1 MSAMTTSELPR
12 WMPSR
17 RAEVRTLAAGEWWDA
32 VRVPP
37 GLGVHA
43 LRHLGDE
50 TGAVIRDGYGG
61 ILYWLISPGSAAHWH
76 LPQVTVLGPGCHV
89 AIPPLHRT
97 TGPGLYW
104 QVPPSQV
111 RETTATPRLYDALH
125 ASLSSDRPPAA

>member
-1 MSAMTTSELPR
+1 
-12 WMPSR
+12 MPTR
-17 RAEVRTLAAGEWWDA
+17 NAEVQTLAAGDWWDA
-32 VRVPP
+32 VRVPL

-43 LRHLGDE
+43 LRHLEDE

-61 ILYWLISPGSAAHWH
+61 ILYWLIRPGSAAHWQ

-104 QVPPSQV
+104 QVPPARG
-111 RETTATPRLYDALH
+111 RERTVASRLYAALR
-125 ASLSSDRPPAA
+125 ASLSHEKPPAS